1 MAMPPSDG
9 WYLLGPLLAL
19 VLVGVLAVL
28 LRWDLRREDD
38 PLRGWPLDSLE
49 LFGEPEDY
57 GLLSPAALAEDAEVA
72 QEVRR
77 LLARVGIRS
86 TVATGR
92 DGQVRVLVFAEE
104 VDVARRLVGG
114 SPERQ

>member
-1 MAMPPSDG
+1 MPPSDG
-9 WYLLGPLLAL
+9 WYLFGPLLAL
-19 VLVGVLAVL
+19 VLVGVLSVV
-28 LRWDLRREDD
+28 LRWELERDRDALRE
-38 PLRGWPLDSLE
+38 WPLDGFD

-57 GLLSPAALAEDAEVA
+57 GLLSAAALAEDAEVA

-77 LLARVGIRS
+77 MLAAVGIRS
-86 TVATGR
+86 TIATGSH
-92 DGQVRVLVFAEE
+92 GQVRVLVFAED